1 MAATKEAD
9 LISAVLRYAVR
20 CLADGDRDALRAMN
34 FGPKE
39 IEALRGMQLADLPR
53 LESLGAH
60 CLEVDLNRDV
70 YWTMVA
76 HLQRERTAEALQH
89 DLIKADAP
97 FEMMQTFFGL
107 SSRDYSRLRRLLAA
121 TPAVGRPPEA
131 DEESQHTLWA
141 AWMRRRESTD
151 ADLLAPETYLELHRE
166 TGIGLRA
173 IWNLTRRWAA
183 LGDLSGTRTS
193 GGRAGTDGTG
203 TAREDG
209 YRVPRN

>member
-9 LISAVLRYAVR
+9 LINAVLRYAIR
-20 CLADGDRDALRAMN
+20 CLADGDRESLRAMN

-39 IEALRGMQLADLPR
+39 IEALRGMHLADLPR

-60 CLEVDLNRDV
+60 CLEIDLNRDV

-76 HLQRERTAEALQH
+76 HLQRERAAEALQH

-107 SSRDYSRLRRLLAA
+107 SSREYSRLRRVLAA
-121 TPAVGRPPEA
+121 APAVGRPPEA
-131 DEESQHTLWA
+131 DEASQQTLWD
-141 AWMRRRESTD
+141 AWTRRRRGSD
-151 ADLLAPETYLELHRE
+151 AELLTPVAYLDLHRE

-183 LGDLSGTRTS
+183 LSDLGSPRNGRPTGTAAGTS
-193 GGRAGTDGTG
+193 GGDS
-203 TAREDG
+203 
-209 YRVPRN
+209 PRLSGG

>member
-9 LISAVLRYAVR
+9 LINAVLRYAIR
-20 CLADGDRDALRAMN
+20 CLADGDRESLRAMN

-39 IEALRGMQLADLPR
+39 IEALRATHLADLPR

-60 CLEVDLNRDV
+60 CLEIDLNRDV

-76 HLQRERTAEALQH
+76 HLRRERAAEALQH

-107 SSRDYSRLRRLLAA
+107 SSREYSRLRRVLSAA
-121 TPAVGRPPEA
+121 PAVGRPPEA
-131 DEESQHTLWA
+131 DEASRQTLWA
-141 AWMRRRESTD
+141 AWTRRLTGSD
-151 ADLLAPETYLELHRE
+151 AELLTPQAYLELHRE

-183 LGDLSGTRTS
+183 LGDIGGAGTGNGRPGTAAGTAGGDSSRLSG
-193 GGRAGTDGTG
+193 G
-203 TAREDG
+203 
-209 YRVPRN
+209 

>member
-9 LISAVLRYAVR
+9 LINAVLRYAIR
-20 CLADGDRDALRAMN
+20 CLADGDRESLRAMN

-39 IEALRGMQLADLPR
+39 IEALRGMHLADLPR

-60 CLEVDLNRDV
+60 CLEIDLNRDV

-76 HLQRERTAEALQH
+76 HLQRERAAEALQH

-97 FEMMQTFFGL
+97 FEMLQTFFGL
-107 SSRDYSRLRRLLAA
+107 SSREYSRLRRVLSAA
-121 TPAVGRPPEA
+121 PAVGRPPEA
-131 DEESQHTLWA
+131 DEVSQQTLWA
-141 AWMRRRESTD
+141 AWTRRRTGSD
-151 ADLLAPETYLELHRE
+151 AELLTPVAYLDLHRE

-183 LGDLSGTRTS
+183 LSDLGSTRN
-193 GGRAGTDGTG
+193 GNGLTG
-203 TAREDG
+203 TAAGTAGGDSL
-209 YRVPRN
+209 

>member
-20 CLADGDRDALRAMN
+20 CLADGDRDALQAMN

-39 IEALRGMQLADLPR
+39 IEALRGMQLADLTR
-53 LESLGAH
+53 FESLGAH
-60 CLEVDLNRDV
+60 CLEIGLNRQV

-107 SSRDYSRLRRLLAA
+107 SSRDYSRLRRVLAA
-121 TPAVGRPPEA
+121 APAVGRPPEA
-131 DEESQHTLWA
+131 DEESQHILWT

-151 ADLLAPETYLELHRE
+151 ADLLAPKDYLDLHRE

-183 LGDLSGTRTS
+183 MDNLTVAHSDDRHRGRGDTGITEH
-193 GGRAGTDGTG
+193 TD
-203 TAREDG
+203 RI
-209 YRVPRN
+209 PRR

>member
-9 LISAVLRYAVR
+9 LINAVLRYAIR
-20 CLADGDRDALRAMN
+20 CLADGDRESLRAMN

-39 IEALRGMQLADLPR
+39 IEALRGMHLADLPR

-60 CLEVDLNRDV
+60 CLEIDLNRDV

-76 HLQRERTAEALQH
+76 HLQRERAAEALQH

-107 SSRDYSRLRRLLAA
+107 SSREYSRLRRVLAA
-121 TPAVGRPPEA
+121 APAVGRPPEA
-131 DEESQHTLWA
+131 DEASQQTLWD
-141 AWMRRRESTD
+141 AWTRRRRGSD
-151 ADLLAPETYLELHRE
+151 AELLTPVAYLDLHRE

-183 LGDLSGTRTS
+183 LSDLGSTLNGN
-193 GGRAGTDGTG
+193 GLTG
-203 TAREDG
+203 TAAGTAGGDSL
-209 YRVPRN
+209 

>member
-9 LISAVLRYAVR
+9 LINAVLRYAIR
-20 CLADGDRDALRAMN
+20 CLADGDRESLRAMN

-39 IEALRGMQLADLPR
+39 IEALRGMHLADLPR

-60 CLEVDLNRDV
+60 CLEIDLNRDV

-107 SSRDYSRLRRLLAA
+107 SSREYSRLRRVLSAA
-121 TPAVGRPPEA
+121 PAVGRPPEA
-131 DEESQHTLWA
+131 DEASQQTLWA
-141 AWMRRRESTD
+141 AWTRRRRGSD
-151 ADLLAPETYLELHRE
+151 AELLTPVAYLDLHRE
-166 TGIGLRA
+166 TGIGMRA

-183 LGDLSGTRTS
+183 LSDLGSTRN
-193 GGRAGTDGTG
+193 GNGLTG
-203 TAREDG
+203 TAAGTAGGDSL
-209 YRVPRN
+209 